1 MERELPGRESL
12 AARTYVCFIARTNW
26 RDWLNAVC
34 MSGSK
39 WLESG
44 NYCND
49 RTLCVSTA
57 GFRGY
62 GRELFVSDV
71 TAVLVIDSMPN

>member
-1 MERELPGRESL
+1 MLSLVRIGAIGLVLYVGSGRKWREP
-12 AARTYVCFIARTNW
+12 
-26 RDWLNAVC
+26 
-34 MSGSK
+34 
-39 WLESG
+39 G

-49 RTLCVSTA
+49 RALCVCTA

-71 TAVLVIDSMPN
+71 TAVLGLGIVSMPN